1 MTVCSRCAELLE
13 ITSEPLG
20 SHPFWLGADRH
31 LTGLADQ
38 QGIARRCCAP
48 SEGVLSYTGR
58 SADFS
63 ILPCPIQETVRSQ
76 SSALKIPEDA
86 GTHMAYAV
94 PCSGIVLLGSLG
106 AEAWIK
112 RLLLP
117 GTPKSPVHR
126 CGICGLAIR
135 SLIRPGTSAPRQQ

>member
-1 MTVCSRCAELLE
+1 MTLGVVVHHRRGKQ
-13 ITSEPLG
+13 LG
-20 SHPFWLGADRH
+20 SAKDPLSSTWFSR
-31 LTGLADQ
+31 
-38 QGIARRCCAP
+38 
-48 SEGVLSYTGR
+48 VLSYTGR

-117 GTPKSPVHR
+117 GTPRSPVHR